1 LPLYHMNWPT
11 GALSARAEGPGRE
24 TSECPDN
31 TWTAISTDGA
41 PTAREHHAAIWTGTE
56 MIIWGGVGQSGEYLD
71 TGARYDPATD
81 TWAPISAV
89 NAPVPIAY
97 PGAVWTGTEMIIWGG
112 YRLGGGRY
120 DPATDTWTPVST
132 VNAPNGGRGAVWAD
146 TEMMDKPSY
155 SAGGRYDPGSDT
167 WTVMNTKGA
176 PTNGGSIVWTGTELI
191 VWAFPS
197 PCTGGRY
204 DPTTDTWSAMS
215 CLDGPPNGPTVWTG
229 AEMIVCAQGPANV
242 YNPVSDSWRRAS
254 SAGRP
259 SNRVNHTAVWTG
271 TEMIVWGGVW
281 ADGAP
286 PENTGSRYD
295 PAADSWRATSTALA
309 PQGRFNH
316 TAVWTG
322 TEMIVWGGVSDQ
334 YPPRPLLNS
343 GARYC
348 ASTGL

>member
-1 LPLYHMNWPT
+1 MNWPT

-132 VNAPNGGRGAVWAD
+132 VNAPNGGRGAVWGD

-176 PTNGGSIVWTGTELI
+176 PTNGGSI
-191 VWAFPS
+191 
-197 PCTGGRY
+197 
-204 DPTTDTWSAMS
+204 
-215 CLDGPPNGPTVWTG
+215 VWTG

-271 TEMIVWGGVW
+271 TEMIVWGGV
-281 ADGAP
+281 
-286 PENTGSRYD
+286 
-295 PAADSWRATSTALA
+295 
-309 PQGRFNH
+309 
-316 TAVWTG
+316 
-322 TEMIVWGGVSDQ
+322 SDQ